1 MKCNGFASGI
11 TIGTQFYKKH
21 RASINLTI
29 EDDRVQ
35 TPLLNNIL
43 KCD

>member
-11 TIGTQFYKKH
+11 TIGTHFYKKQQ
-21 RASINLTI
+21 ASINLTI